1 MKKSEVKVNETYRVK
16 VSGTLVD
23 VKITTENPRG
33 GWDGL
38 NLATGKTVRIKSPQR
53 LREVATPRP
62 ASRRRIVTMA
72 QHEAELA
79 AETAAPAEA
88 DDAPQTPA
96 EADTGERAAT
106 GGEPDAVTEAV
117 EAAGAERRK
126 RASGLDAAVQVLVEA
141 GEPLGTKQMMERM
154 LAQGLWQTGGK
165 TPANT
170 LYSAILR
177 EINVKGDASRFRKV
191 HRGRFEVVLPH

>member
-1 MKKSEVKVNETYRVK
+1 MKKADVKINETYRVK
-16 VSGTLVD
+16 VSGNLVD
-23 VKITTENPRG
+23 VKITAENPRG

-38 NLATGKTVRIKSPQR
+38 NLATGKTVRIKVPQR

-79 AETAAPAEA
+79 AEAAAPTEA
-88 DDAPQTPA
+88 DDAPQAPP

-117 EAAGAERRK
+117 EAVGVERRK